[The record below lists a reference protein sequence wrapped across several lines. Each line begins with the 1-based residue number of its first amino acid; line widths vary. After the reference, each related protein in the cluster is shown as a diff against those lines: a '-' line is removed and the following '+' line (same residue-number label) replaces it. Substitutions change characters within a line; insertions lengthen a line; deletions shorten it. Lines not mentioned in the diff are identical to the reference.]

1 MDCWRQPEY
10 PEENLKENQISYFYC
25 VILQADACVTNVA
38 KITKQQQEIQPAVVH
53 YNDFMS
59 DSFKYM
65 E

>member
-10 PEENLKENQISYFYC
+10 PEENQISYFYC
-25 VILQADACVTNVA
+25 VILQGGAFVTNAA
-38 KITKQQQEIQPAVVH
+38 KTTNQQQEIQPAVVN